1 LFTDLAFSFAM
12 SVSPP
17 ELATLMSSVNS
28 TPSFPTFEEA
38 LTYVSAII
46 NLFFIYNFE
55 LLH

>member
-1 LFTDLAFSFAM
+1 LFADLAFSFAI

-46 NLFFIYNFE
+46 KFLY
-55 LLH
+55 L